1 MPAGSGRVQ
10 RLDPFALPV
19 RFVDDDQAADA
30 RVRMVEIHRERI
42 VLRRAVRGIKMAVNL
57 PITAYLG
64 VAIRMR
70 PAAPNSPGAVAIV
83 LEHVDP
89 ALSVTLCCATK
100 VGDSIADWR
109 SWGRAL
115 GMPLLVEDADGRLRE
130 PFERIGGLRVDVPVV
145 WRRRR
150 RSPLHNRRA
159 SMPLRRRRFAPTAT
173 PHIHRGEREIIA
185 RD

>member
-19 RFVDDDQAADA
+19 RFEDDDHAADA

-57 PITAYLG
+57 PIAVYLG

-70 PAAPNSPGAVAIV
+70 RATPNSPAAVVIV
-83 LEHVDP
+83 LEHADP
-89 ALSVTLCCATK
+89 ALSVTVCCASE

-115 GMPLLVEDADGRLRE
+115 GMPLLVESADGRLRE
-130 PFERIGGLRVDVPVV
+130 PFEHVGALRVGVPVV

-150 RSPLHNRRA
+150 RSALRARRA
-159 SMPLRRRRFAPTAT
+159 SMPLRRRRFALTPT

>member
-19 RFVDDDQAADA
+19 RFEDDDHAADA

-42 VLRRAVRGIKMAVNL
+42 VLRRAVRGIKMAVSL

-70 PAAPNSPGAVAIV
+70 RATPNSAGAMVIV
-83 LEHVDP
+83 LEHADP
-89 ALSVTLCCATK
+89 ALSVTLCCATE

-115 GMPLLVEDADGRLRE
+115 GMPLLVESANGGLRE
-130 PFERIGGLRVDVPVV
+130 PFEHLGGLRVGVPVV

-150 RSPLHNRRA
+150 RSPLRARRA
-159 SMPLRRRRFAPTAT
+159 SMPLRRRRFVLTPT
-173 PHIHRGEREIIA
+173 PDIHRGEREIIA

>member
-1 MPAGSGRVQ
+1 MPAGSSRVQ

-19 RFVDDDQAADA
+19 RFEDDDHAADA

-42 VLRRAVRGIKMAVNL
+42 VLRRRVRGIKMAVSL

-64 VAIRMR
+64 VAIRR
-70 PAAPNSPGAVAIV
+70 RRATPNSPGAVVIV
-83 LEHVDP
+83 LEHADP
-89 ALSVTLCCATK
+89 ALSVTLCCATE
-100 VGDSIADWR
+100 VGDSVADWR

-115 GMPLLVEDADGRLRE
+115 GMPLLVESANGGLRE
-130 PFERIGGLRVDVPVV
+130 PFEHIGGLRIGVPVV

-150 RSPLHNRRA
+150 RSPLRARRA
-159 SMPLRRRRFAPTAT
+159 SMPLRRRRFVLTST
-173 PHIHRGEREIIA
+173 PDIHRGEREIIA